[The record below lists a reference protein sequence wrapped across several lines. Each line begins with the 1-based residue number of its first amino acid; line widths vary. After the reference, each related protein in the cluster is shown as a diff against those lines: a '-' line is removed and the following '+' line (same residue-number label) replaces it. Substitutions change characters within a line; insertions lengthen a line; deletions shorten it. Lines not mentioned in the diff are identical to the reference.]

1 MKKSFLVLICVVF
14 VAAVIA
20 VGLYGLKYD
29 SYYEVIYPTSIKC
42 DKYRIGDG
50 ELVSF
55 KVPAS
60 ASMGYDYYTTVRA
73 EGATMQVISL
83 VPTVYPTNATETA
96 CTLTLARECPGVTV
110 DSETKTITIDYAAC
124 SAQDFSFQ
132 VTVISNHDTS
142 LQQTILFR
150 VKK

>member
-60 ASMGYDYYTTVRA
+60 SSMGYDYYTTVKA

-124 SAQDFSFQ
+124 PAKDFSFQ